1 MFDYTERTAELR
13 QRLLAFMDEH
23 IYPNEAALLAHE
35 HGPERWQT
43 APLIETLKE
52 KAKQQG
58 LWNLFLPESELGAGL
73 SNLDYAHL
81 CEIMGRSPFAP
92 EVFNCAAPD
101 TGNMEV
107 LARYGTEEQKQR
119 WLLPLLAGEI
129 RSCFSMTEPAVASSD
144 ATNIECSIR
153 RDGDDYVIN
162 GRKWWSSGAMDPRCR
177 IAIVMGKTDPSEKRH
192 RQQSMI
198 LVPLDTPGVKIER
211 SLTVFGYDHAPHG
224 HAEISYDNVRVPAS
238 NILLGEGR
246 GFEIAQGRLGPGR
259 IHHCMRTIGIAERA
273 LETMV
278 ERARSRTAFG
288 RTLLEMGSVREQIAQ
303 SRIEIEQTRL
313 LTLRAADMMDR
324 AGNKVARLEIAM
336 IKAVAPAMACRV
348 IDRAIQ
354 VHGAA
359 GVSQDT
365 FLASAYARVR
375 SLRLADGPD
384 EVHLETIAKLEIGKN
399 AERAA

>member
-1 MFDYTERTAELR
+1 MFEFSKKTAELR
-13 QRLLAFMDEH
+13 LRLLRFMDEH
-23 IYPNEAALLAHE
+23 IYPNEAALLDHE
-35 HGPERWQT
+35 HGPDRWQPP
-43 APLIETLKE
+43 ALIESLKD

-58 LWNLFLPESELGAGL
+58 LWNLFLPESEHGAGL

-119 WLLPLLAGEI
+119 WLPPLLSGEI

-153 RDGDDYVIN
+153 RDGDNYVIH

-177 IAIVMGKTDPSEKRH
+177 IAIVMGKTDPSEKRY

-211 SLTVFGYDHAPHG
+211 ALTVFGYDHAPHG
-224 HAEISYDNVRVPAS
+224 HAEISYDNVRVPVS

-259 IHHCMRTIGIAERA
+259 IHHCMRAIGVAERA
-273 LETMV
+273 LETMA

-288 RTLLEMGSVREQIAQ
+288 RKLLEMGSIREQIAI
-303 SRIEIEQTRL
+303 SRIEIEQARL
-313 LTLRAADMMDR
+313 LTLKAADMMDKV
-324 AGNKVARLEIAM
+324 GNKVARLEIAM

-359 GVSQDT
+359 GVSRDT

-384 EVHLETIAKLEIGKN
+384 EVHLETIAKLEIG
-399 AERAA
+399 